1 MVKVNSQGQMVR
13 IMIEIINMIK
23 ELKKVVT
30 ILQMASNILDT
41 GKIVIIYKLI
51 YVILKIDKFC
61 IFNYFL

>member
-41 GKIVIIYKLI
+41 GKIVNIYKLI